1 MLASDLNNREF
12 SGAVNP
18 DDLLNVQFYTR
29 TLDNEYESIK
39 QNRPVKYDALFIA
52 IKIPGR
58 TDLDIERFAHDQDK
72 LRWPRQ
78 WQAFERSQSNDQLVG
93 TRVEDWTALPRFR
106 AEELKAIKFFTVE
119 QVANASDA
127 QKQRM
132 GMDAEM
138 LQQKAKAFL
147 NSAQDTALVQ
157 SQAVELAKRDETIG
171 QLQKTVNDLLAAVN
185 GMKTQV
191 VEKVDPPKKRG
202 RPKKVTNDND
212 AGASSAG

>member
-12 SGAVNP
+12 AGAVNP

-29 TLDNEYESIK
+29 TLDNEFESNK

-58 TDLDIERFAHDQDK
+58 TDLDIERFANDQDK

-78 WQAFERSQSNDQLVG
+78 WQAFEHSQSNSQVVG
-93 TRVEDWTALPRFR
+93 TRVEDWTAIPRFR

-185 GMKTQV
+185 GMKTA
-191 VEKVDPPKKRG
+191 EKVDPPKKRG